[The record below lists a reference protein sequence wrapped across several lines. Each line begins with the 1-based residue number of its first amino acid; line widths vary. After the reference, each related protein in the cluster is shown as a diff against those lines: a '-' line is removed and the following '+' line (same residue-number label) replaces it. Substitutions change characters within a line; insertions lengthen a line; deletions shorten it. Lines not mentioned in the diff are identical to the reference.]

1 MFNYLHNEYAT
12 GIMSFDYEDDLAER
26 VSPSVFTSLVNHTLF
41 IQANAGV
48 LVHCKNYIVR
58 V

>member
-1 MFNYLHNEYAT
+1 MFNYMNNEYAT

-41 IQANAGV
+41 IEANAGV
-48 LVHCKNYIVR
+48 LVHCKNYIV
-58 V
+58 